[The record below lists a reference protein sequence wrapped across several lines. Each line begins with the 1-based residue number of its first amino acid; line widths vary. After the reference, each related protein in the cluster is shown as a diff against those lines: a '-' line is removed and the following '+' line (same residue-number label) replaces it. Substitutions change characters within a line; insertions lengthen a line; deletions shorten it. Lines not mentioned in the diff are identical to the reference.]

1 MNIVQRF
8 NIVTDKVVLFK
19 THLANLDLSLV
30 DLMPSL
36 TINWLF
42 EHLTFKIQHLVRCE
56 LTLAN
61 LEKTK
66 KKIHGKFGKYR
77 CRMSN
82 GIS

>member
-1 MNIVQRF
+1 MNIVERF

-36 TINWLF
+36 TINWSF

-56 LTLAN
+56 STLAN

-66 KKIHGKFGKYR
+66 KEIHGKFGKYL

-82 GIS
+82 RIS

>member
-19 THLANLDLSLV
+19 THLPNLDLSLV

-56 LTLAN
+56 STLAN

-66 KKIHGKFGKYR
+66 KEIHGKFGKYL